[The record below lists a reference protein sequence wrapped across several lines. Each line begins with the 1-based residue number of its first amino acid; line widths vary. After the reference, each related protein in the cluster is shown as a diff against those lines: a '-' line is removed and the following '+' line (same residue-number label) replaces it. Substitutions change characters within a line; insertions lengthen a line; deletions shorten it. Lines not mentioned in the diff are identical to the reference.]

1 MKNFEKLEEVW
12 EDEQLILYDL
22 EQEEQEEEQEE
33 QEEKEVSD
41 YEYTHS

>member
-1 MKNFEKLEEVW
+1 MQNFEKLEQTW

>member
-1 MKNFEKLEEVW
+1 MKNFERLEEVW